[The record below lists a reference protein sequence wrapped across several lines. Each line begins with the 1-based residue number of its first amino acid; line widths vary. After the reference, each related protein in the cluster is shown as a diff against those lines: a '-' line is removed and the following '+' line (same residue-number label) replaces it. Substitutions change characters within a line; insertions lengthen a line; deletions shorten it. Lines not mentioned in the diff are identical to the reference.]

1 MSKLLAGNSGQGLI
15 RRVGLGI
22 LMLAGGCVLGCYKP
36 PPQELTQV
44 SSLSNVSASPP
55 AEAQQQ
61 ARLASISVPEAASPP
76 EDGQWTMP
84 SRDYANTRYSGLDE
98 ITTDNV
104 DQLQLAFTFATGT
117 LLGQESAPIVVGDTL
132 YFVTPF
138 PNILYAVDL
147 TQPGGA
153 LKWKFDPKPDAAS
166 QGVACCQ
173 PVNRGPTY
181 SQGRIF
187 YNTLDAHTVAL
198 DATTGQLQWKTKVG
212 DYNIG
217 DTFTMA
223 PLVVKDKVLVGNSG
237 AEFGARGWLA
247 ALNVSD
253 GKVAWRA
260 FTTGPDSDV
269 LIDPAEFKP
278 FYPQYIGKDLGVTQ
292 WPPDAWKIGGGTVW
306 GWISYD
312 PELDL
317 IYYGTSNPSP
327 WNHEVRPGDNHWT
340 NGIFARDPDT
350 GRARWFYAF
359 SPHDLWDH
367 SAVNENLILDVNWEG
382 KPRKVVVR
390 PERNGYMY
398 VLDRT
403 NGEVLA
409 ADAYTYI
416 TASKG
421 VDLKTGRLLYNDEKM
436 PALGKVVREVCP
448 NSPGA
453 KDWTPSSFSKK
464 TGLIYLP
471 HNNMCMDWE
480 IKPVSYIAGT
490 GYLGVNAKFYPGPG
504 SSVGELMAWDPIAR
518 KKVWGVAERWPVWS
532 GTAVTAGGVVFY
544 GNLEGWF
551 KAVHAQ
557 TGEVLWQFKTA
568 SGVIGQPTTFRG
580 PDGRQYVAILSGI
593 GGWAGAMVSSELDER
608 DPTAAKG
615 FGNMVGE
622 LKKQSG
628 IGGMLYV
635 FALPR

>member
-1 MSKLLAGNSGQGLI
+1 MSKW
-15 RRVGLGI
+15 VGVLVI
-22 LMLAGGCVLGCYKP
+22 AGGCLVGCHKP
-36 PPQELTQV
+36 PSQELTQV
-44 SSLSNVSASPP
+44 NSLSNVSAPP
-55 AEAQQQ
+55 PPQ
-61 ARLASISVPEAASPP
+61 ARPQTGLANIAAPEAASPP

-104 DQLQLAFTFATGT
+104 GKLQLAFTFATGT

-132 YFVTPF
+132 YFVTPY

-153 LKWKFDPKPDAAS
+153 LKWKFDPKPAAAS

-198 DATTGQLQWKTKVG
+198 DATTGQLLWKTQVG
-212 DYNIG
+212 DFNIG

-260 FTTGPDSDV
+260 FTTGPDKDV

-278 FYPQYIGKDLGVTQ
+278 FYPQYIGRDLGVAQ

-350 GRARWFYAF
+350 GHARWFYQF

-367 SAVNENLILDVNWEG
+367 SAVNENLVLDVNWEG
-382 KPRKVVVR
+382 QPRKVVVR

-421 VDLKTGRLLYNDEKM
+421 VDLKTGRLIYNDEKL
-436 PALGKVVREVCP
+436 PSQGKVVREVCP

-453 KDWTPSSFSKK
+453 KDWTPSAFSKK
-464 TGLIYLP
+464 TGFIYLP

-518 KKVWGVAERWPVWS
+518 KKVWGVEERWPVWS
-532 GTAVTAGGVVFY
+532 GTAVTAGDVVFY

-551 KAVHAQ
+551 KALHAR

-568 SGVIGQPTTFRG
+568 SGIIGQPTTFRG

-593 GGWAGAMVSSELDER
+593 GGWAGAIVSSELDER

-615 FGNMVGE
+615 FANMVGE

>member
-1 MSKLLAGNSGQGLI
+1 
-15 RRVGLGI
+15 V
-22 LMLAGGCVLGCYKP
+22 
-36 PPQELTQV
+36 
-44 SSLSNVSASPP
+44 P
-55 AEAQQQ
+55 A
-61 ARLASISVPEAASPP
+61 AASPP

-84 SRDYANTRYSGLDE
+84 SRDYANTRYSGLHE
-98 ITTDNV
+98 IDTDNV
-104 DQLQLAFTFATGT
+104 SKLTIAFTFATGT

-132 YFVTPF
+132 YFVTPY

-147 TQPGGA
+147 SQPGGA
-153 LKWKFDPKPDAAS
+153 LKWKYDPKPAAAS

-181 SQGRIF
+181 SNGRIF

-198 DATTGQLQWKTKVG
+198 DATTGQLQWKTQVG
-212 DYNIG
+212 DFNYG

-223 PLVVKDKVLVGNSG
+223 PLVVKGKVLVGNSG
-237 AEFGARGWLA
+237 AEFGARGWLT
-247 ALNVSD
+247 ALNESD
-253 GKVAWRA
+253 GSIAWRA
-260 FTTGPDSDV
+260 YTTGPDSDV
-269 LIDPAEFKP
+269 LIDTEFKP
-278 FYPQYIGKDLGVTQ
+278 FYPQYVGKDLGVTQ
-292 WPPDAWKIGGGTVW
+292 WPPDQWKIGGGTVW

-312 PELDL
+312 PDLDL

-350 GRARWFYAF
+350 GRARWFYQF

-367 SAVNENLILDVNWEG
+367 SAVNENLVLDVNWKGE
-382 KPRKVVVR
+382 PRKVIVR

-398 VLDRT
+398 VIDRT

-421 VDLKTGRLLYNDEKM
+421 VDLKTGRLIYNEEKM
-436 PALGKVVREVCP
+436 PSQGKVVREVCP

-453 KDWTPSSFSKK
+453 KDWTPSSFSKN
-464 TGLIYLP
+464 TGLIYMP

-490 GYLGVNAKFYPGPG
+490 GYIGVNARFYAGPG
-504 SSVGELMAWDPIAR
+504 DGTIGELMAWDPLAR
-518 KKVWGVAERWPVWS
+518 KKVWGVSERWPVWS
-532 GTAVTAGGVVFY
+532 GTAVTAGGLVFY

-568 SGVIGQPTTFRG
+568 SGIIGQPTTFRG

-615 FGNMVGE
+615 FGTMVAE